1 MKIIEI
7 GLSHRQRIAET
18 CISGYVEITDK
29 EGDYAI
35 VIEFEEPFDGDGTL
49 YIELMTDSDDGFHS
63 ADTIKKIGPLHSE
76 NIISGSTVKIKNF
89 SEQLDR
95 YVCLF
100 YRVTKGSFASGKIT
114 ARISSEKDPWFA
126 MGAEEV

>member
-1 MKIIEI
+1 MEIIEI
-7 GLSHRQRIAET
+7 GLSHRQKISET

-29 EGDYAI
+29 EDDYII

-49 YIELMTDSDDGFHS
+49 YIELMTDADDGFHT
-63 ADTIKKIGPLHSE
+63 ADIIKKIGPLNSK
-76 NIISGSTVKIKNF
+76 NIISGSSFQIKHF
-89 SEQLDR
+89 SEQIDR

-100 YRVTKGSFASGKIT
+100 YRITRGSFVSGKIT

-126 MGAEEV
+126 LGAEEV